1 MRLELQADCY
11 AGAWVKDASSVQDQ
25 NGNTFMHPVSR
36 EEMADALNAA
46 AAVGDD
52 NIQQRSGQRVNPD
65 AFSHGS
71 SEQRQRWFE
80 TGYEQGPNACD
91 TFSVPA
97 GSL

>member
-1 MRLELQADCY
+1 MRKSHKLLAANGFADFVGLFRGNEEGDEFQAEIQRR
-11 AGAWVKDASSVQDQ
+11 AG
-25 NGNTFMHPVSR
+25 
-36 EEMADALNAA
+36 